1 MCASSIHLKGTKTN
15 KRRFA
20 DWEKQFFLCSTRQIG
35 SSGCTSANFS
45 RWATQLSSDS
55 TRGVLTRHIDPR
67 PGRPGSSSLGE
78 RRNDEMRASSAARAG
93 VGARLPGNPD
103 RDGGHDAGMSE
114 DMRANSML
122 SDESDGRNLRSEP
135 SSRQKSVQLMREGGL
150 SSVRVRVR
158 RIHRAPRGIF
168 PAVVHPRVTP
178 RSRRRPL
185 AFRVLLT
192 ARGRKC
198 TRRVQLAPRGIEP
211 REPDRAT
218 RREAQ
223 LMLPSCYRHLPR
235 FPLVRGRNRAAIG
248 APPRAAF
255 DTPAAS
261 AQGRTRNS
269 HPFPSRHPRRN
280 NNRSTTLVFSPAR
293 SPYRSSHERT
303 HRTNAS
309 PT

>member
-1 MCASSIHLKGTKTN
+1 MHLCELFSLGDAIVVGFDSGRVDAPYRPATGAAGVVVPGREA
-15 KRRFA
+15 KRRDA
-20 DWEKQFFLCSTRQIG
+20 GVVGGARGGGRAAAWEPG
-35 SSGCTSANFS
+35 
-45 RWATQLSSDS
+45 
-55 TRGVLTRHIDPR
+55 
-67 PGRPGSSSLGE
+67 PGRRARRRDE
-78 RRNDEMRASSAARAG
+78 RG
-93 VGARLPGNPD
+93 L
-103 RDGGHDAGMSE
+103 
-114 DMRANSML
+114 MRANSML

-223 LMLPSCYRHLPR
+223 LMLPSSPEIFARPRPKSGRDRCPAPGRVRHTR
-235 FPLVRGRNRAAIG
+235 RVG
-248 APPRAAF
+248 
-255 DTPAAS
+255 
-261 AQGRTRNS
+261 RNS

-293 SPYRSSHERT
+293 SPYRRPRTNPPHERVTYLNAIPDARDT
-303 HRTNAS
+303 HHRDRLPIADRVDREVS
-309 PT
+309 GRVDGG

>member
-1 MCASSIHLKGTKTN
+1 M
-15 KRRFA
+15 
-20 DWEKQFFLCSTRQIG
+20 
-35 SSGCTSANFS
+35 
-45 RWATQLSSDS
+45 SSDS

-122 SDESDGRNLRSEP
+122 SDESDGRNLRSDP

-178 RSRRRPL
+178 RARRRPL

-223 LMLPSCYRHLPR
+223 LMLPSSPEISARPRPKSGRDRCPAPGRVRHTR
-235 FPLVRGRNRAAIG
+235 RVG
-248 APPRAAF
+248 
-255 DTPAAS
+255 
-261 AQGRTRNS
+261 RNS
-269 HPFPSRHPRRN
+269 HPFPSRHPRQN

-293 SPYRSSHERT
+293 SPYRRPRTNPPHERVTYLNAIPDARDT
-303 HRTNAS
+303 HHRDRLPIADRVDREVS
-309 PT
+309 GRVDGG

>member
-1 MCASSIHLKGTKTN
+1 M
-15 KRRFA
+15 
-20 DWEKQFFLCSTRQIG
+20 
-35 SSGCTSANFS
+35 
-45 RWATQLSSDS
+45 SSDS

-178 RSRRRPL
+178 RARRRPL

-223 LMLPSCYRHLPR
+223 LMLPSSPEISARPRPKSGRDRCPAPGRVRHTR
-235 FPLVRGRNRAAIG
+235 RVG
-248 APPRAAF
+248 
-255 DTPAAS
+255 
-261 AQGRTRNS
+261 RNS
-269 HPFPSRHPRRN
+269 HPFPSRHPRQN

-293 SPYRSSHERT
+293 SPYRRPRTNPPHERVTYLNAIPDARDT
-303 HRTNAS
+303 HHRDRLPIADRVDREVS
-309 PT
+309 GRVDGG

>member
-1 MCASSIHLKGTKTN
+1 MTGNTVRLS
-15 KRRFA
+15 
-20 DWEKQFFLCSTRQIG
+20 FFLCSTLQIG
-35 SSGCTSANFS
+35 SSGFGFGLS

-78 RRNDEMRASSAARAG
+78 RRNDEMRASSAARSG

-114 DMRANSML
+114 DMRAKSMM
-122 SDESDGRNLRSEP
+122 SDESSGRNLRSEP
-135 SSRQKSVQLMREGGL
+135 SSRQKSVQLMRQGGL
-150 SSVRVRVR
+150 SSVRVRIR
-158 RIHRAPRGIF
+158 RIHRAPRGMF

-192 ARGRKC
+192 ARGRNC

-223 LMLPSCYRHLPR
+223 LMLPSSPEISARPRPKSGRDRCPAPGRVRHTR
-235 FPLVRGRNRAAIG
+235 RVSVGRNKKLTPVSL
-248 APPRAAF
+248 PP
-255 DTPAAS
+255 
-261 AQGRTRNS
+261 
-269 HPFPSRHPRRN
+269 
-280 NNRSTTLVFSPAR
+280 
-293 SPYRSSHERT
+293 
-303 HRTNAS
+303 S
-309 PT
+309 PTK

>member
-1 MCASSIHLKGTKTN
+1 M
-15 KRRFA
+15 
-20 DWEKQFFLCSTRQIG
+20 
-35 SSGCTSANFS
+35 
-45 RWATQLSSDS
+45 SSDS

-122 SDESDGRNLRSEP
+122 SDESDGRNLRSDP

-223 LMLPSCYRHLPR
+223 LMPPSSPEIFARPRPKSGRDRCPAPGRVRHTR
-235 FPLVRGRNRAAIG
+235 RVG
-248 APPRAAF
+248 
-255 DTPAAS
+255 
-261 AQGRTRNS
+261 RNS
-269 HPFPSRHPRRN
+269 HPFPSRHPRQN

-293 SPYRSSHERT
+293 SPYCRPRTNPPHERVTYLNAIPDARDT
-303 HRTNAS
+303 HHRDRLPIADRVDREVS
-309 PT
+309 GRVDGG